1 MNKPPIVEIGNIV
14 EKQCIEIIL
23 QQKGEIKIS
32 FFYQPYSLCYDNI
45 I

>member
-1 MNKPPIVEIGNIV
+1 MIGNIV

-32 FFYQPYSLCYDNI
+32 FFINLIVYAMTT
-45 I
+45 

>member
-1 MNKPPIVEIGNIV
+1 MIGNIV

-32 FFYQPYSLCYDNI
+32 PFFLINLIVYAMTI
-45 I
+45 